1 MNRYKIKFERKE
13 YYEMLVDANG
23 GYEAAREAEQTPDK
37 WTLVEEKTT
46 NRCIGATLMNE
57 GTREL
62 PPL

>member
-1 MNRYKIKFERKE
+1 
-13 YYEMLVDANG
+13 MLVDAHC
-23 GYEAAREAEQTPDK
+23 GYDAAREAEETPDK

-46 NRCIGATLMNE
+46 NRCIGATLMKE

>member
-1 MNRYKIKFERKE
+1 
-13 YYEMLVDANG
+13 MLVDANG

-46 NRCIGATLMNE
+46 NRCIGATLMKE